1 MQSSKWWPWIIKL
14 KSRPQI
20 CCKQYF
26 SFCFWKP
33 CDQNWACQF
42 FYCLNVHS
50 IEPIPK
56 YYPHALTFHSS
67 TFWNVDICCTYFI
80 KSVNAHPSTQF
91 STNVAPCLWVTNW
104 PSRNRFPI
112 DFCRVVFFSNLLYN
126 TQYDW
131 IISMLKWLFY
141 LK

>member
-1 MQSSKWWPWIIKL
+1 MALDHKTQESTSILLLAIFFFLFLKTLWSKLSLSI
-14 KSRPQI
+14 
-20 CCKQYF
+20 
-26 SFCFWKP
+26 
-33 CDQNWACQF
+33 
-42 FYCLNVHS
+42 FYSLNVHS

-56 YYPHALTFHSS
+56 YYPHALTFHRRN
-67 TFWNVDICCTYFI
+67 WNVDICCTYFI

-141 LK
+141 LLIK